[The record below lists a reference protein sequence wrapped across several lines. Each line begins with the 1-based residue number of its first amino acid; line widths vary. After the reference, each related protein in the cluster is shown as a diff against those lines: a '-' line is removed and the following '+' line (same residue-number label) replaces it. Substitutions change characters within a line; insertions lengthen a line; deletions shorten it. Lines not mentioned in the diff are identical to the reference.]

1 MTIPAL
7 LLGLVIASLAS
18 ALYALPGLFA
28 VTKDAMEACQTLLE
42 LCVEFAVAAK
52 LVIFWSGALLASTG
66 LLYATTRA
74 ASHIIATKRAIS
86 AMPVKR
92 IGSVTLITDP
102 KLKTAFTSG
111 LFRPRIYI
119 STGLLRGLEKDELRA
134 VFFHEL
140 KHKLSFD
147 PLKFLVFGFIRDAFF
162 YLPALRHIAVS
173 ARLKREHAADD
184 AAASRIGGPLSLASA
199 MVKVAREGR
208 LYAALA
214 DDNEQTTSRIRRLLE
229 GTGAPLKVPM
239 KAVAASLLVPAA
251 LILSISIPIYAAPAA
266 HECTIEKCEKHSQ
279 VMKGCKEHCEA
290 RGKHNHH
297 H

>member
-1 MTIPAL
+1 MTVPAL
-7 LLGLVIASLAS
+7 LLALVIASFAS
-18 ALYALPGLFA
+18 ALYDLPGLVA

-42 LCVEFAVAAK
+42 VCVEFAVAAK

-74 ASHIIATKRAIS
+74 ARNIIATKRALS
-86 AMPVKR
+86 AMPLKR
-92 IGSVTLITDP
+92 MSGVTLITDP

-111 LFRPRIYI
+111 LLKPRIYI

-147 PLKFLVFGFIRDAFF
+147 PLKFVVFGFIRDAFF

-173 ARLKREHAADD
+173 ARLKKEHDADD
-184 AAASRIGGPLSLASA
+184 AAASRSGGPLSLASA
-199 MVKVAREGR
+199 MVKVAREGS

-214 DDNEQTTSRIRRLLE
+214 DNNEQTTGRIRRLLE
-229 GTGAPLKVPM
+229 GTRAPLRVPM
-239 KAVAASLLVPAA
+239 KAVAASLIVPAA
-251 LILSISIPIYAAPAA
+251 LIFALSIPIYAAPAS
-266 HECTIEKCEKHSQ
+266 HECTIEKCEKHAH
-279 VMKGCKEHCEA
+279 VVKDCKEHCEA
-290 RGKHNHH
+290 RGEHKHNH
-297 H
+297 